1 MLTSGEVI
9 FSDEYRW
16 ANRNRK
22 NEIKQPHKDLLA
34 YMIRMVEEKQP
45 RLSNQQA
52 KAKGVQ
58 EFLRAAGLQ
67 VLCID
72 SFNKGLTGLSILDEE
87 TKKELAFIKTNSVL
101 INSIYDLYFDGV
113 FSTSG
118 GPEVETIQGT
128 LGF

>member
-1 MLTSGEVI
+1 MI
-9 FSDEYRW
+9 FLDEYRW
-16 ANRNRK
+16 ANRNRR

-34 YMIRMVEEKQP
+34 YMIRMVLENQP
-45 RLSNQQA
+45 MISNQQA

-58 EFLRAAGLQ
+58 EFLRSAGLG

-72 SFNKGLTGLSILDEE
+72 SYNESGSGMYILDEE

-101 INSIYDLYFDGV
+101 INIIYDLYFSGA

-118 GPEVETIQGT
+118 GAEVENVQSS
-128 LGF
+128 LDF